1 MLYLI
6 YGTDKEKA
14 RKQANALVLTAKKK
28 HTEADF
34 FKLTAENFSDS
45 KLQELISNQ
54 GLFYSGSIVFAD
66 SVFTNEEFGGVVLK
80 SLKEIKESPN
90 FFVFLEEKL
99 NKKELEKFE
108 KYAEKV
114 FEYKKAERKLTKK
127 EELTAK
133 GEKIDF
139 FEFANALGER
149 NKKLLWGLY
158 QEALMEEV
166 PSEEIHGIFFWQ
178 VKAMFTALKSKNAIE
193 AGLKPFVFTKA
204 KSYAKNYHAHKN
216 VRTGGSEEVLKYLSQ
231 ELVDMYHEAHRG
243 NTDFAVAL
251 ERFVL
256 GV

>member
-1 MLYLI
+1 MIYLFL
-6 YGTDKEKA
+6 GTDKEKA

-66 SVFTNEEFGGVVLK
+66 SVLANEEFGEVILK
-80 SLKEIKESPN
+80 NLKEIKESPN

-114 FEYKKAERKLTKK
+114 LEYKKAERKLTKK
-127 EELTAK
+127 EELAQR

-149 NKKLLWGLY
+149 DKKTLWALY
-158 QEALMEEV
+158 QDALFEGVPAEEV
-166 PSEEIHGIFFWQ
+166 HGIFFWQ
-178 VKAMFTALKSKNAIE
+178 VKAMLSALKSSSASD
-193 AGLKPFVFTKA
+193 AGLKPFVFD
-204 KSYAKNYHAHKN
+204 KSNRYAKNFGK
-216 VRTGGSEEVLKYLSQ
+216 TKEEALEKLTQMSQ
-231 ELVDMYHEAHRG
+231 TLFEMYHEAHRG
-243 NTDFAVAL
+243 NSDFFVAL
-251 ERFVL
+251 EKFVL